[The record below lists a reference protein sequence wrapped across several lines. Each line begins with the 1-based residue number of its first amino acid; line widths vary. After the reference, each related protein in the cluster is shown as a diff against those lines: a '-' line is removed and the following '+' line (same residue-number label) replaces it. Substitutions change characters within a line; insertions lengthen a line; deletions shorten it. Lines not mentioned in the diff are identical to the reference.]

1 MNESHL
7 NLVKAWVILYE
18 SDTDKK
24 IEGDKIKDVHRA
36 ACIILDS
43 LQNMKELK
51 SVKHWTQVTRKDYQ
65 NVWGKQRNDL
75 IRY

>member
-7 NLVKAWVILYE
+7 NLVKVWVILYE
-18 SDTDKK
+18 SDPDKK

-43 LQNMKELK
+43 PQNMKELK
-51 SVKHWTQVTRKDYQ
+51 SVKHWT
-65 NVWGKQRNDL
+65 
-75 IRY
+75 